1 MNTGVGIRTVALPNP
16 PLASPLEMP
25 LKKLTTPTT
34 NSETPSTKMP
44 IVIARTMLKPPQDGY
59 SREREEG
66 ILAAGTADGNAKQSR
81 RKI

>member
-34 NSETPSTKMP
+34 NSETPSTKIL
-44 IVIARTMLKPPQDGY
+44 IVIARSMLKPPKMAIPANVRKGS
-59 SREREEG
+59 SRPG
-66 ILAAGTADGNAKQSR
+66 PPMASQTV
-81 RKI
+81 